1 MKTQQIVPLELLFL
15 ALAPF
20 STATPELAPLLPRKS
35 SRGLANVRS
44 EEILGTSNLD
54 TRIAERDECG
64 VGYKACKNAC
74 IPILGVCCENGKGY
88 CDVMTVCVDAGCCPI
103 GKLCSDDPD
112 GCLGSLVPC
121 GADKTCIPDGK
132 ICCEDTGS
140 YCEQGETCMN
150 NGKYGYCAKGSSST
164 LPYASSLL
172 TRPMPST
179 GSMSLTSASDFTST
193 SATTTESTSRSEES
207 TSSTSTISSPG
218 SFSSTSTDSTTSFA
232 SSGMQTSTSNAQ
244 SASTSTGSAA
254 SQTSEPGTSSRMQMS
269 GLALISCG
277 LAAIYCLL

>member
-1 MKTQQIVPLELLFL
+1 MKTQQIVSFELLFL

-20 STATPELAPLLPRKS
+20 STATSELAPLLPRKS
-35 SRGLANVRS
+35 SRGLANIRS

-54 TRIAERDECG
+54 TRLAERDECG

-88 CDVMTVCVDAGCCPI
+88 CDVLTVCVDSGCCPI

-132 ICCEDTGS
+132 ICCADTGS

-164 LPYASSLL
+164 LPSASSLL

-179 GSMSLTSASDFTST
+179 GLTSLTSASDFTST
-193 SATTTESTSRSEES
+193 SATTTESTSSSEES
-207 TSSTSTISSPG
+207 TSSSSSSSTGSISS
-218 SFSSTSTDSTTSFA
+218 SSTDSTTSSA
-232 SSGMQTSTSNAQ
+232 SSGMQTSTSNTQ

-254 SQTSEPGTSSRMQMS
+254 SQTSEPGASSRMQMS

-277 LAAIYCLL
+277 LAAVYCLL

>member
-1 MKTQQIVPLELLFL
+1 MKTQQIVSLELLLL
-15 ALAPF
+15 ALGPF
-20 STATPELAPLLPRKS
+20 SIATTDLAPLLPRKS

-54 TRIAERDECG
+54 TRLAERDECG

-103 GKLCSDDPD
+103 GKLCSDNPD

-121 GADKTCIPDGK
+121 GADKTCIPEGK

-150 NGKYGYCAKGSSST
+150 NGKYGYCAKDSSST
-164 LPYASSLL
+164 LPPASSLL
-172 TRPMPST
+172 TRPRPST
-179 GSMSLTSASDFTST
+179 GSMSSTTASDFTST
-193 SATTTESTSRSEES
+193 SVTTTESTSSSEVS
-207 TSSTSTISSPG
+207 TSSTNTIGSTG
-218 SFSSTSTDSTTSFA
+218 SISSTSTGSTTTSA
-232 SSGMQTSTSNAQ
+232 SSGLQTSTSNTE

-254 SQTSEPGTSSRMQMS
+254 SQTSEPGASSRMQMS
-269 GLALISCG
+269 GFALVSCG